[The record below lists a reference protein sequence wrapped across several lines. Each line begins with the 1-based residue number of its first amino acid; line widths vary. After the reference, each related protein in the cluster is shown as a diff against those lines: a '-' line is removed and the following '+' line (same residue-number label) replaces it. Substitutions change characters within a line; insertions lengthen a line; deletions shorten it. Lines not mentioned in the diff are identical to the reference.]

1 MRRLVH
7 ILLAGGL
14 TALTGACTTYDP
26 YAQPLPY
33 DGSAWVSARQPWLG
47 ELTGPGVAILD
58 PWLRETREGQAVVT
72 LGFNEAIEGVISEP
86 VAQRANAWFRRYA
99 DQNCDMRLTDAE
111 IRTALVAAA
120 GRYLQ
125 LAPPAQ
131 TG

>member
-1 MRRLVH
+1 MRRIAS

-33 DGSAWVSARQPWLG
+33 DGSAWAASRQPFQG

-111 IRTALVAAA
+111 IRTALVTAA
-120 GRYLQ
+120 GRYLS
-125 LAPPAQ
+125 
-131 TG
+131 

>member
-1 MRRLVH
+1 MRRLVN
-7 ILLAGGL
+7 IVLAGAL
-14 TALTGACTTYDP
+14 TALAGACTTYDP

-33 DGSAWVSARQPWLG
+33 DGSAFAATRQPWLG
-47 ELTGPGVAILD
+47 ELTGPGVAMLD

-72 LGFNEAIEGVISEP
+72 LGFGEAIEGVISEP

>member
-1 MRRLVH
+1 MRRLAFT
-7 ILLAGGL
+7 LLAGGL
-14 TALTGACTTYDP
+14 SALASACTTYDP
-26 YAQPLPY
+26 YAQALPY
-33 DGSAWVSARQPWLG
+33 DGSTWVSTRQPWLG
-47 ELTGPGVAILD
+47 ELTGPGVAVLD

-125 LAPPAQ
+125 LAPPPQ